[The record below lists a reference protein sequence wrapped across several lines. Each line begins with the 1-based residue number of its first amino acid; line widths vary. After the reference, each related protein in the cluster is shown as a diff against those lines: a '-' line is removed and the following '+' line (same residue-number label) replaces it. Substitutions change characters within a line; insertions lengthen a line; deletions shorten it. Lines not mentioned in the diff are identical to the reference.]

1 MIDVLRDL
9 WRYQAWADAQIWKA
23 ILKCDAAHDD
33 VLVRERTL
41 HAHQAQEAFLGFAMG
56 EEVDFSRTDGLSSL
70 VEIRE
75 YGREVLDRGNRFLD
89 SPDATWVDR
98 IVAPPWPQEPPLR
111 FSAGEGLLQAVLH
124 TQHHRGQNATWLRE
138 LGVEPP
144 TIDFILWV
152 AGGRPEPDWD

>member
-41 HAHQAQEAFLGFAMG
+41 HAHQAQEAFLGFALG
-56 EEVDFSRTDGLSSL
+56 EEIDFSRTDGMTDLA
-70 VEIRE
+70 EIRA
-75 YGREVLDRGNRFLD
+75 YGREVLGRGQGFLD
-89 SPDATWVDR
+89 GSDTAWADR
-98 IVAPPWPQEPPLR
+98 VVTPPWPHEPPLR
-111 FSAGEGLLQAVLH
+111 FTAGEGLLQAVLH
-124 TQHHRGQNATWLRE
+124 SQHHRGQTATRLRE
-138 LGVEPP
+138 LGGEPP
-144 TIDFILWV
+144 TIDVILWF